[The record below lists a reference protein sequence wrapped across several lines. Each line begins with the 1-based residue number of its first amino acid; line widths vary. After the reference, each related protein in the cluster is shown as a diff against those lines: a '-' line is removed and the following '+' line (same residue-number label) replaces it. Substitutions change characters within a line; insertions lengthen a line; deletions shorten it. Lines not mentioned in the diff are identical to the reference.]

1 MEIEI
6 FTLCD
11 YAQDNNG
18 KLTIVGTFD
27 SINVASF
34 PTDSPPCYMAMRIR
48 IANSEAGNHSLKIRC
63 VDENSVELPQLSL
76 LGGFNI
82 LANQA
87 ASYSGVNVVLGMRPI
102 RLERSG
108 RLTFELYIDDE
119 WVRAI
124 PLNVQHLQ
132 PRLAA

>member
-11 YAQDNNG
+11 FAQDNSG

-27 SINVASF
+27 SINVATF
-34 PTDSPPCYMAMRIR
+34 PTDSPPCCLAMRIR
-48 IANSEAGNHSLKIRC
+48 VANTEAGNHSLKIRC
-63 VDENSVELPQLSL
+63 VDENNVELPQLSL
-76 LGGFNI
+76 LGGFNV
-82 LANQA
+82 LPNQA
-87 ASYSGVNVVLGMRPI
+87 GSYSGINVILGMRPI

-119 WVRAI
+119 WARAI
-124 PLNVQHLQ
+124 PLIVQYQ
-132 PRLAA
+132 PPRLAA